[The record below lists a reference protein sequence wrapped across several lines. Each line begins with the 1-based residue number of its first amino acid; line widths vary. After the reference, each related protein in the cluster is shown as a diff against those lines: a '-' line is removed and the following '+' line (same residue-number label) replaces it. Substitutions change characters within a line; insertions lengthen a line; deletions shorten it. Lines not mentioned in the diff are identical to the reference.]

1 MDRPILWPG
10 AWFALSPMDK
20 EIQMRSWSITAW
32 PRKLW
37 HSTQVEPTF
46 THLDTQI
53 SEAVDTSLGAVSG
66 QTSWVAKLD
75 GGHAALAWDWVLLR
89 PGVLA
94 IGDPMTI
101 LTNIVFVDHDGV
113 EVAAETVPARL
124 NTLVH
129 HLPWQAHVRRSLR
142 ELVKPTERQLQHLL
156 PASASLNTFERQLL
170 AA

>member
-1 MDRPILWPG
+1 
-10 AWFALSPMDK
+10 
-20 EIQMRSWSITAW
+20 MRSWSISAW

-37 HSTQVEPTF
+37 HSTQIQTAF

-53 SEAVDTSLGAVSG
+53 SPVGDGVFGGASG
-66 QTSWVAKLD
+66 QTSWVANLD
-75 GGHAALAWDWVLLR
+75 GGQAAVAWDWVMLR

-101 LTNIVFVDHDGV
+101 LTNIVFIDDDGV
-113 EVAAETVPARL
+113 EVVPERVPARL
-124 NTLVH
+124 NTLIH

-142 ELVKPTERQLQHLL
+142 ESVKPNELRVARLL
-156 PASASLNTFERQLL
+156 PRRASPAAAALQLM

>member
-1 MDRPILWPG
+1 
-10 AWFALSPMDK
+10 
-20 EIQMRSWSITAW
+20 MRSWSISAW
-32 PRKLW
+32 PSKLW
-37 HSTQVEPTF
+37 HSTQIQPAF

-53 SEAVDTSLGAVSG
+53 SPVGDGIFGGCSG
-66 QTSWVAKLD
+66 QTSWVASLD
-75 GGHAALAWDWVLLR
+75 GGQAAVAWDWVLLR

-101 LTNIVFVDHDGV
+101 LTNIVFMGDDGV
-113 EVAAETVPARL
+113 EMAPECVPARL

-142 ELVKPTERQLQHLL
+142 ESVQPSELRVGRLLPYRASPAAAARQLM
-156 PASASLNTFERQLL
+156 